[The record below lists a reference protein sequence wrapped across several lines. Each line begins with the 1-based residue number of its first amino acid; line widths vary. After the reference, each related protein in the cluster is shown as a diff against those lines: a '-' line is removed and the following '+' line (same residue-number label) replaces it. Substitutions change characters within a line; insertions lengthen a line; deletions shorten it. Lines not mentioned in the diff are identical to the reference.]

1 MLKISKSL
9 HSLFS
14 LFDALPLCRLV
25 AWWGFLLLGLHTKD
39 GISSCCLSSAEI
51 NDSRSLI
58 TCSGF

>member
-25 AWWGFLLLGLHTKD
+25 AGGLVGIPPPGPPHQRWHQQLLLE
-39 GISSCCLSSAEI
+39 LS
-51 NDSRSLI
+51 
-58 TCSGF
+58 